1 MRRGEN
7 QEAQN
12 EVEKAQ
18 ESKNETIRQKLE
30 REAGSASEV
39 TNSKPLPQ
47 CLL

>member
-1 MRRGEN
+1 MRKGEN

-18 ESKNETIRQKLE
+18 EPKNETITQKLE
-30 REAGSASEV
+30 REAGRVSEV
-39 TNSKPLPQ
+39 TNSKPLLQ